1 MYYFVY
7 QQKKTPRLN
16 IKFYLSKLPY
26 LSFNFSFLGQYNA
39 NTNTSINIEYLIE
52 CTKTSK

>member
-16 IKFYLSKLPY
+16 MKFYLSKLPY